1 MTDLPIGTVT
11 FLLSD
16 IEESVRLWDLD
27 AEAMGLALQ
36 RHDEIIER
44 LVASHGGTVI
54 GPRGEGDSRFAVF
67 TRATDGVAAALVIQQ
82 ALNAEDW
89 RTPTRLRVRLALHT
103 GVADERAGDYYGP
116 TVNRCARLR
125 GVAHGGQVLLS
136 EATTELVR
144 GNLPED
150 VELRDLG
157 LHRLRGLERPE
168 RVFQLIHPTLPS
180 TFPPLASLPVRPHN
194 LPAQPTTFIGRER
207 ELMDVRELLIREDVR
222 LLTLTGPGG
231 VGKTRIALRVASEL
245 VADFADGVW
254 LVELA
259 AVEDPELV
267 PQLVASALDIR
278 QEPGRPLVATLL
290 DYLRARKLLLLLDT
304 CEHLIAACA
313 DLGEQILRGCP
324 DTRILATSRELF
336 GNRAEV
342 NWAVPPLA
350 TPKAEDVGHSPDTAA
365 LAGNEAVRLFV
376 ERASAVRPGY
386 ALNASDTLAVAR
398 ICRRLDGIPL
408 AIELAA
414 ARTRVLTAQ
423 QIEARLDDRFGLLT
437 GGSRA
442 ELPRHRTLRALIDWS
457 HDLLEPTE
465 RMLLR
470 RLAIFAGGWTL
481 EAAEAV
487 NDSDGDTLDLLNHLV
502 DKSLV
507 VADMDGD
514 RARYRLLDTIRQYA
528 FEKLRD
534 AGEEE
539 STSRRHCD
547 WFLAL
552 AERAETMV
560 WGAEQVSAL
569 DSLEREHDNL
579 RAALAWCD
587 RIGEADLG
595 LRLAV
600 ALWRF
605 RDIRGYLGEGQAA
618 LTRFLSR
625 TAGLSQV
632 RARALVGA
640 AFLSQVLGD
649 AKAASAYAEEGLAAA
664 REVGEPASMALAII
678 VIGILTTDAGQIP
691 RVAALCEECLNQSRE
706 AGSSFGEGAVLYWL
720 GVLAAQPDDLDE
732 AERLLEQS
740 LAVLRPSGDRWAAA
754 HPTGRLAH
762 LALVRGKTARA
773 AELYREALLARVELG
788 DARSIPLGLDG
799 LAWVACAEGRV
810 ERAARLLGA
819 EEALRERVG
828 AIVPPLVR
836 ADHDRA
842 VAEVR
847 AALTDAAFAT
857 LWHEGRSMSL
867 SEAIRYALDESGM
880 LDVHAGTS
888 PK

>member
-1 MTDLPIGTVT
+1 MADLPIGTVT
-11 FLLSD
+11 FLLTD

-27 AEAMGLALQ
+27 ADAMGLALR

-44 LVASHGGTVI
+44 LVEANGGTVI

-67 TRATDGVAAALVIQQ
+67 TRATDGVAAALAIQQ
-82 ALNAEDW
+82 ALGAEDW
-89 RTPTRLRVRLALHT
+89 RTPTPLKVRLALHT

-125 GVAHGGQVLLS
+125 GVAHGGQVVLS
-136 EATTELVR
+136 EATTELVK
-144 GNLPED
+144 GDLPED
-150 VELRDLG
+150 ADLRDLG

-168 RVFQLIHPTLPS
+168 RVFQLMHPTLRS
-180 TFPPLASLPVRPHN
+180 TIPPLASLPARPHN

-207 ELMDVRELLIREDVR
+207 ELADVRELLIEENVR

-231 VGKTRIALRVASEL
+231 VGKTRIALRVGADL
-245 VADFADGVW
+245 VADFTDGVW

-259 AVEDPELV
+259 AVADSELV
-267 PQLVASALDIR
+267 PQLVATALDIR

-290 DYLRARKLLLLLDT
+290 DYLRSRKLLLVLDT
-304 CEHLIAACA
+304 CEHLVSACA
-313 DLGEQILRGCP
+313 DLSEQILRRCP
-324 DTRILATSRELF
+324 DTRILATSREPL

-342 NWAVPPLA
+342 NWAVPPLTAPDADEVGQASNVA
-350 TPKAEDVGHSPDTAA
+350 T

-376 ERASAVRPGY
+376 ERASRVRPGY
-386 ALNASDTLAVAR
+386 ALNPSDTLAVAR

-414 ARTRVLTAQ
+414 ARIRVLTAQ

-437 GGSRA
+437 GGSRS

-465 RMLLR
+465 RTILR
-470 RLAIFAGGWTL
+470 RLAVFAGGWTL
-481 EAAEAV
+481 EASEAV

-507 VADMDGD
+507 VVDMDAD
-514 RARYRLLDTIRQYA
+514 EARYRMLDTIRQYA
-528 FEKLRD
+528 FEKLRE

-547 WFLAL
+547 WFLTL
-552 AERAETMV
+552 SERAEKMI
-560 WGAEQVSAL
+560 WGAEQVVAL

-587 RIGEADLG
+587 RAGEAEVG

-618 LTRFLSR
+618 LTRSLSKS
-625 TAGLSQV
+625 AVVSPV

-649 AKAASAYAEEGLAAA
+649 AKTANEYAEEGLAAA
-664 REVGEPASMALAII
+664 REIGEPASMALAII
-678 VIGILTTDAGQIP
+678 VIGILTTDAAQVR
-691 RVAALCEECLNQSRE
+691 RVAELCEECLNQSRE
-706 AGSSFGEGAVLYWL
+706 AGSAFGQGAALYWL
-720 GVLAAQPDDLDE
+720 GVLAAQQDHLDE
-732 AERLLEQS
+732 AERLLDQS
-740 LAVLRPSGDRWAAA
+740 LAALRPSGDRWAAA
-754 HPTGRLAH
+754 HPLGRLAH
-762 LALVRGKTARA
+762 LALVRGETARA
-773 AELYREALLARVELG
+773 TELYRESLLARVELG
-788 DARSIPLGLDG
+788 DARSIPIGLDG
-799 LAWVACAEGRV
+799 LAWVACAEGHV
-810 ERAARLLGA
+810 ERAAHLLGA

-847 AALTDAAFAT
+847 AALNETELAS
-857 LWHEGRSMSL
+857 LWQEGRAMSL
-867 SEAIRYALDESGM
+867 AEAIRYALDEPAK
-880 LDVHAGTS
+880 LDA
-888 PK
+888 